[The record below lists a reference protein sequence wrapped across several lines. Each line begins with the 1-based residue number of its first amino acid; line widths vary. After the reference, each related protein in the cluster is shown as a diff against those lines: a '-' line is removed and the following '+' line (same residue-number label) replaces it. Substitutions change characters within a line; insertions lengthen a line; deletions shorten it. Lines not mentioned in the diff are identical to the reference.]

1 MICLQSGGAIEG
13 KIVELIGEYGA
24 LRMEQLQRYFSIE
37 DTQMEKIIRTLVKK
51 GRLVSDK
58 ENGYIKASEQK
69 TYDEGLAQ
77 CFWVVLDLKEAIEFH
92 AVGRYP
98 LLIAVYADGE
108 AYEIYSCKKGDEMF
122 LCHVIERLQEKVQ
135 GKVLIVL
142 EDTEQIGKLQGINCI
157 FCTVSREGEV
167 RY

>member
-24 LRMEQLQRYFSIE
+24 LQMEQLQRYFSIE
-37 DTQMEKIIRTLVKK
+37 DTQMEKIIRKLVKK

-108 AYEIYSCKKGDEMF
+108 AYEI
-122 LCHVIERLQEKVQ
+122 
-135 GKVLIVL
+135 
-142 EDTEQIGKLQGINCI
+142 
-157 FCTVSREGEV
+157 
-167 RY
+167 

>member
-24 LRMEQLQRYFSIE
+24 LQMEQLQRYFSIE
-37 DTQMEKIIRTLVKK
+37 DTQMEKIIRKLVKK

-77 CFWVVLDLKEAIEFH
+77 CCWVVLDLKETIEFH

-142 EDTEQIGKLQGINCI
+142 EDTG
-157 FCTVSREGEV
+157 
-167 RY
+167 